1 MSTQSEHYIPE
12 THWRLMSVPALPAV
26 ATRALRLLSNEDAR
40 LLELYHVIES
50 DPGFASEVLRIANS
64 PLYGQATPVKSLIQ
78 AAMLLGFD
86 RLRGAAV
93 TIGIRSYV
101 GSLLSIPSLE
111 ACWRHSLACAIIGE
125 HFAQS
130 LSMRPDDVFT
140 AGVMHDI
147 GRLALAAIH
156 PKEYSDFLSR
166 MSVQRCD
173 VLEEET
179 RLFGMDHCRVGALL
193 VENWDLP
200 PEFLDVVGRHHDAER
215 PFALDVTYVVRCA
228 CRFADVLG
236 FHAVQPMED
245 LSYEN
250 LLAEIPD
257 SYREIFEFDRVE
269 LTSSIDNKIKSLS
282 WSS

>member
-1 MSTQSEHYIPE
+1 
-12 THWRLMSVPALPAV
+12 MSVPALPTV

-64 PLYGQATPVKSLIQ
+64 PVYGQATPVKSLIQ

-86 RLRGAAV
+86 RLRGAVV
-93 TIGIRSYV
+93 TVGIRSYV
-101 GSLLSIPSLE
+101 ANLLAIPSLE

-130 LSMRPDDVFT
+130 LSIRPDDVFT
-140 AGVMHDI
+140 AGIMHDI

-156 PKEYSDFLSR
+156 PKKYSEFLAKASLEP
-166 MSVQRCD
+166 CD
-173 VLEEET
+173 ALQEEA
-179 RLFGMDHCRVGALL
+179 RLFGMDHCRVGCLL

-200 PEFLDVVGRHHDAER
+200 AEFTDVVGHHHDTER
-215 PFALDVTYVVRCA
+215 PFALDVAGVVRCA

-236 FHAVQPMED
+236 FQVVQPMEPV
-245 LSYEN
+245 SYEH

-257 SYREIFEFDRVE
+257 SYREMFTFDPIE
-269 LTSSIDNKIKSLS
+269 MAHSIDNKIRSLAS
-282 WSS
+282 AS